1 MFKSIIYQSCRDGA
15 TAYWVLPVLLGVKA
29 SYSRTQNGG
38 GRFTL
43 GIVIFIYQVQK
54 LRKEAKSTGIIICYT
69 ITYKRYIFKKCF
81 RL

>member
-15 TAYWVLPVLLGVKA
+15 TAYWVLPVLLGSKA

-54 LRKEAKSTGIIICYT
+54 LRKEAKIYRN
-69 ITYKRYIFKKCF
+69 YHMLQNHLQKVYF
-81 RL
+81 